1 MKKNYSFSISD
12 TITNFLSRPVRYVSL
27 GILLIS
33 VLFPL
38 YWLAVSS
45 VKVQLDYLKFP
56 PVFIPTRVTGQNYA
70 DIFQKYGA
78 WNGLVNTFVIAMVT
92 AVICVFFGSMAA
104 YAIAKGSLSR
114 KLRNVFGLWFM
125 IQKMYPAISTAI
137 PVYVVMRHL
146 GLMDTKAALI
156 IMNVSFNL
164 PLIVWLMIGFFQE
177 VPREIEQSGEIDGCN
192 MWQRFILLAVPITKP
207 GLIASAI
214 LTLVAAWN
222 EFLFATILSV
232 NRAKTLSVAIAGFI
246 SDRGLEWG
254 PMAAMAMLLII
265 PPAIVVW
272 MLQKNFVAGLAMG
285 SVKE

>member
-12 TITNFLSRPVRYVSL
+12 TITNFLSRPVRYISL

-56 PVFIPTRVTGQNYA
+56 PVFIPTRVTSQNYA

-78 WNGLVNTFVIAMVT
+78 FSGLVNTFVIAMVT

-104 YAIAKGSLSR
+104 YAIAKGALSR

-164 PLIVWLMIGFFQE
+164 PLVVWLMIGFFQE
-177 VPREIEQSGEIDGCN
+177 VPKEIEQSGEIDGCN
-192 MWQRFILLAVPITKP
+192 MWQRFFLLAVPITKP

-254 PMAAMAMLLII
+254 PMAAMAVLLII
-265 PPAIVVW
+265 PPTIIVW

>member
-177 VPREIEQSGEIDGCN
+177 VPKEIEQSGEIDGCN

-254 PMAAMAMLLII
+254 PMAAMAVLLII

>member
-12 TITNFLSRPVRYVSL
+12 TITNFLSRPVRYISL

-56 PVFIPTRVTGQNYA
+56 PVFIPTRVTSQNYA

-78 WNGLVNTFVIAMVT
+78 FSGLVNTFVIAMVT

-104 YAIAKGSLSR
+104 YAIAKGALSR
-114 KLRNVFGLWFM
+114 KLRNVFCLWFM

-146 GLMDTKAALI
+146 GLMDTKTALI

-164 PLIVWLMIGFFQE
+164 PLVVWLMIGFFQE
-177 VPREIEQSGEIDGCN
+177 VPKEIEQSGEIDGCN
-192 MWQRFILLAVPITKP
+192 MW
-207 GLIASAI
+207 
-214 LTLVAAWN
+214 
-222 EFLFATILSV
+222 
-232 NRAKTLSVAIAGFI
+232 
-246 SDRGLEWG
+246 
-254 PMAAMAMLLII
+254 
-265 PPAIVVW
+265 
-272 MLQKNFVAGLAMG
+272 
-285 SVKE
+285 